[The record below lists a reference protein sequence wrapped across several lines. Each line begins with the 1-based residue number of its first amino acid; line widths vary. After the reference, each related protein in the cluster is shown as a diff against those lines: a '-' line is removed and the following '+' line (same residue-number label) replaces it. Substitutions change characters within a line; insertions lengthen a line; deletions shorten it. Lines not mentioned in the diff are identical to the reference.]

1 MGFATM
7 ASSDH
12 SPSRDDAESSWAPNL
27 LRRLAHALRGG
38 SMQSIRESLEEVI
51 EESERQTDALTPQ
64 ERMML
69 ANLLR
74 FGELRVGDVMVP
86 RADIVAVEE
95 KTPLTELIA
104 DFRKAQHSRL
114 PVYRETLDDPLGLVH
129 IKDIFALLEPQPD
142 GSLKCPDVSIA
153 KIKRDLLFVPPSMPA
168 RELLLKMQTTHIHL
182 ALVIDEYGGTDGLVS
197 IEDLIEEIVGD
208 IDDEHDVEEAPQLRA
223 RDDGGYDA
231 DARLDLEDFKAHT
244 GIDLLPEKGDEE
256 IDTLGGLAASL
267 VGRVPQRGEIIPHP
281 SGFEFEIIEADPR
294 RVKKLRLRKAPKP
307 ASAASHHENE
317 LDARKG

>member
-7 ASSDH
+7 TNSDH
-12 SPSRDDAESSWAPNL
+12 SLSRDDAETGWAPNL
-27 LRRLAHALRGG
+27 LRRLAQALRGG

-51 EESERQTDALTPQ
+51 EESERQTAALTPQ

-74 FGELRVGDVMVP
+74 FGELRVDDVMVP
-86 RADIVAVEE
+86 RFDIIAVEE
-95 KTPLTELIA
+95 KTPLPELIA

-129 IKDIFALLEPQPD
+129 IKDIFTLLEPQPD
-142 GSLKCPDVSIA
+142 GTVKCPDVSIA

-168 RELLLKMQTTHIHL
+168 RELLLKMQTTHIHM

-208 IDDEHDVEEAPQLRA
+208 IDDEHDVEEAPQLHA
-223 RDDGGYDA
+223 REDGGYDA
-231 DARLDLEDFKAHT
+231 DARLDLEDFKAQT
-244 GIDLLPEKGDEE
+244 GIDLLPEEERDEE
-256 IDTLGGLAASL
+256 IDTLGGLAAAL

-281 SGFEFEIIEADPR
+281 AGFEFEILEADPR
-294 RVKKLRLRKAPKP
+294 RVKKLRLRKAP
-307 ASAASHHENE
+307 AVRRSEN
-317 LDARKG
+317 DIHARKG